1 MSNRLKLTDYS
12 VKNTP
17 YEDSRFA
24 PRNSSSD
31 AIRKT
36 VFGWFTSFNCR
47 CVDSAQRCL
56 QNTFRQICPAIEG
69 REVMPFYLLSPLNRL
84 SYITRAFVQ
93 WLKLELR
100 ASPGSNL
107 KWRVDVTFQRRL
119 VAILR
124 IWLVEGKEKE
134 QSKLVI
140 TFLLKSY
147 DSVFSAVESFTPVLS
162 AMRLHSPVRPL
173 RLFTLQFVTGR
184 RHLPTP
190 AVEARF

>member
-1 MSNRLKLTDYS
+1 M
-12 VKNTP
+12 
-17 YEDSRFA
+17 
-24 PRNSSSD
+24 
-31 AIRKT
+31 
-36 VFGWFTSFNCR
+36 
-47 CVDSAQRCL
+47 
-56 QNTFRQICPAIEG
+56 
-69 REVMPFYLLSPLNRL
+69 
-84 SYITRAFVQ
+84 
-93 WLKLELR
+93 
-100 ASPGSNL
+100 
-107 KWRVDVTFQRRL
+107 
-119 VAILR
+119 AILR